1 MADIQCCHIAASFDT
16 NNVDAII
23 SVSSRSSTEVSK
35 AGDNI
40 LKGPTTGT
48 VSVTGYAADEVYVGC
63 GGRAGV
69 SIPWIRKY
77 DCEKDTIHFIFSG
90 EGKSYTS
97 GSLVMPNSGE
107 DIALLNNTLVDST
120 GSPVSYPLVDASA
133 AGGPYSVYFQNN
145 QTDGY
150 GLTYIGAP
158 YAFDTSTEESTTID
172 IGFGGWSL
180 LYLQSFSIQLV
191 PGQVPTA
198 SYEFV
203 FTISDDGNCSP
214 KSHA

>member
-1 MADIQCCHIAASFDT
+1 MAEIECCHIAAAFDT

-23 SVSSRSSTEVSK
+23 SVSSRSSTEATKTGNNV
-35 AGDNI
+35 

-48 VSVTGYAADEVYVGC
+48 VSVTGYAAGEVYTGC

-77 DCEKDTIHFIFSG
+77 DCETDTVHFIFSG
-90 EGKSYTS
+90 EGKSYVS
-97 GSLVMPNSGE
+97 GDLAMPGEVSAIAALNDSLN
-107 DIALLNNTLVDST
+107 
-120 GSPVSYPLVDASA
+120 VSYPLVDASA
-133 AGGPYSVYFQNN
+133 SSGPYGVYFMND

-150 GLTYIGAP
+150 GLSYYGAP
-158 YAFDTSTEESTTID
+158 WAFDTSLEANTTID
-172 IGFGGWSL
+172 IGFGGWSA

-203 FTISDDGNCSP
+203 FTISNETSNCTA
-214 KSHA
+214 KLHQ

>member
-1 MADIQCCHIAASFDT
+1 MADIQCCHIAAAFDT
-16 NNVDAII
+16 NDVDAII
-23 SVSSRSSTEVSK
+23 SVSSRSSTEATK
-35 AGDNI
+35 AGNNI

-48 VSVTGYAADEVYVGC
+48 VSVTGYAADEVYAGC

-77 DCEKDTIHFIFSG
+77 DCESDTVHFIFSG
-90 EGKSYTS
+90 EGKSYVA
-97 GSLVMPNSGE
+97 GDLDMPNGFLMAELSNSL
-107 DIALLNNTLVDST
+107 D
-120 GSPVSYPLVDASA
+120 VSYPLIEASA
-133 AGGPYSVYFQNN
+133 ASGPYGVYFRNN

-150 GLTYIGAP
+150 GLKYYGAP
-158 YAFDTSTEESTTID
+158 FDFDTSLEDNTTVD
-172 IGFGGWSL
+172 LGFGGWSL

-203 FTISDDGNCSP
+203 FTIDNAGDCSP
-214 KSHA
+214 KAHA